1 MVISSFT
8 FHNAFKQKNIKNVK
22 SEKHKSSILEESH
35 TEVSWGMSVKQ
46 EHICFCSNLE
56 HIIQFNVRSITPK
69 I

>member
-1 MVISSFT
+1 MVINSFT
-8 FHNAFKQKNIKNVK
+8 FHNTFKKKNIKNVK

-46 EHICFCSNLE
+46 EHICACSNLE
-56 HIIQFNVRSITPK
+56 HIIQLNIRSITPK